1 MSNVNLNNMIS
12 DKDFYVSKMI
22 ESSLKSRMNEPQDS
36 ESLNTM
42 EYYNEDTI
50 NKKPSTEE
58 NMFISN
64 KLYNIKKKISSSIN
78 EDSSNKSMLNKTYNG
93 ISFLSNKT
101 GNCERTNSFFVKK
114 NEKNVQKRIK
124 EKETTNDY
132 CIRCKE
138 EIEFSSKACPH
149 CLKPFCRKCLKII
162 FNRNLDNNDDID
174 NFDQDTINEK
184 MCPNCR
190 SLVAIKDYVIID
202 KNKKNF
208 QTFEPKLTETLDNYS
223 FTDDKNDNNQASLL
237 SRELEEQYNEYD
249 LFLNKIEQKKKELEN
264 KKNLNIN
271 ILQMIQ
277 KVIEYEFNQ
286 NINKLNEMI
295 DKLKKIQK
303 TINQKRN
310 NFSQQQN
317 TIDNNLEMQKN
328 YDTYQNTIK
337 IFSKNYEKFNQKII
351 SKSKQKAYNFHESK
365 SLLINI
371 SDTYYMKYTEIL
383 SNSHIGNAFIKI
395 ERYINGYANCL
406 NFSVLIKQND
416 KDSKNNKKSKFVVNM
431 IINDKLIKLNK
442 TNKDDNKLCL
452 NYECS
457 MEENILLFSKNNNLG
472 NKIIKKDEL
481 NIKVIITELFI

>member
-1 MSNVNLNNMIS
+1 M
-12 DKDFYVSKMI
+12 D
-22 ESSLKSRMNEPQDS
+22 
-36 ESLNTM
+36 
-42 EYYNEDTI
+42 YYNED
-50 NKKPSTEE
+50 NSSKNQNLEE
-58 NMFISN
+58 NKF
-64 KLYNIKKKISSSIN
+64 SSKSILSKN
-78 EDSSNKSMLNKTYNG
+78 SKSKTIPTDFNTLDSQTKTYNNQK
-93 ISFLSNKT
+93 ISELYKNKNFCLT
-101 GNCERTNSFFVKK
+101 RPTLTNIKD
-114 NEKNVQKRIK
+114 KNVLNCFEDIK
-124 EKETTNDY
+124 TNNDY
-132 CIRCKE
+132 CSKCNL
-138 EIEFSSKACPH
+138 EIEYSTNACPH
-149 CLKPFCRKCLKII
+149 CLMPICSKCLKEI

-351 SKSKQKAYNFHESK
+351 SKSKQKAYNFME
-365 SLLINI
+365 
-371 SDTYYMKYTEIL
+371 
-383 SNSHIGNAFIKI
+383 
-395 ERYINGYANCL
+395 
-406 NFSVLIKQND
+406 V
-416 KDSKNNKKSKFVVNM
+416 KK
-431 IINDKLIKLNK
+431 L
-442 TNKDDNKLCL
+442 
-452 NYECS
+452 
-457 MEENILLFSKNNNLG
+457 
-472 NKIIKKDEL
+472 
-481 NIKVIITELFI
+481 